1 MTHIW
6 KTFMYKK
13 RLKPEGVTESWEEP
27 VSEVPWEPLRL
38 SFCVLLKDC
47 PAGKQ
52 LTNTLS
58 PF

>member
-1 MTHIW
+1 
-6 KTFMYKK
+6 MYKK
-13 RLKPEGVTESWEEP
+13 RLKPEGVTESWDEP